1 MSVPEKDLEKIMK
14 IKKKELHPLISKL
27 KKKHKISTKTLFY
40 MKEYGPHSNI
50 FGTIMKESL
59 KVLIIDSI
67 ISSFGGLAL
76 ENVKDLL
83 ISITPLIILLPTLN
97 DMIGNYGTIISSRF
111 STMLHEGCIK
121 GKCLKN
127 KDLKK
132 LLVQIFI
139 IAIITA
145 LISSTLSLTI
155 SYFSGFQPSTSMI
168 IKIIGI
174 ALINTILLMTLVSL
188 SSITLGLY
196 FYRKGEDP
204 SNLLI
209 PITTSVADLGNMII
223 LTLLILVFF

>member
-1 MSVPEKDLEKIMK
+1 
-14 IKKKELHPLISKL
+14 
-27 KKKHKISTKTLFY
+27 
-40 MKEYGPHSNI
+40 
-50 FGTIMKESL
+50 
-59 KVLIIDSI
+59 
-67 ISSFGGLAL
+67 
-76 ENVKDLL
+76 
-83 ISITPLIILLPTLN
+83 
-97 DMIGNYGTIISSRF
+97 
-111 STMLHEGCIK
+111 
-121 GKCLKN
+121 
-127 KDLKK
+127 LKK